1 MNCLKGRMI
10 INLHDIVLSGA
21 QQFSTRTALK
31 FKSESITYLQL
42 AELVQAA
49 AATLQ
54 RQGLSRQE
62 RVAVYL
68 PKQFETVTTLFAS
81 SICGGVFVPVNPA
94 LKPTQVQHILQDC
107 NVRILVTSQDRFIS
121 LQAELALCPDLRTVL
136 LVDVPV
142 GYQQQLGHL
151 HIAAFHQPAQ
161 MAAPTQ
167 RVALTD
173 ADMAAILYT
182 SGSTGKPKGVVLS
195 HRNMIVGA
203 YSVSQYLHNSA
214 DDVLLALLPLS
225 FDYGLSQLTT
235 AFLRGASVVLLD
247 FFLVQDVV
255 KAISQ
260 HQVTGLAAVPPLWA
274 QLAKAKWPEGATLS
288 VRYLTNSGGAMPEAL
303 LSQLEQ
309 IFPNAQPYLMYGLT
323 EAFRSTYLPPEHL
336 ARKRGSMGKAIPNA
350 EILVVREDGSLC
362 GPNEPGELVHR
373 GPLVSLGYWNSPEK
387 TAERFKFDPVL
398 PAGVQHRP
406 LAVWSGDTV
415 KYDDEG
421 FLYFIGRRDEMI
433 KTSGNRVSPTEVE
446 EAVYALDRRI
456 VDVAALG
463 LPHPD
468 LDQAIMVLVACQA
481 DVEID
486 SQAWLLQLKRTLP
499 GFMLPKVLLQVATMP
514 KNANGKIDRKL
525 LAGQY
530 QDYFTGAAQ

>member
-42 AELVQAA
+42 AEMVQAA

-54 RQGLSRQE
+54 QQGLSRQE

-81 SICGGVFVPVNPA
+81 SICAGVFVPVNPA

-107 NVRILVTSQDRFIS
+107 NVRILVTSLDRFTS

-136 LVDVPV
+136 LVDVP
-142 GYQQQLGHL
+142 GSYQQQLGHL

-161 MAAPTQ
+161 MAAPSQ

-203 YSVSQYLHNSA
+203 YSVSDYLRNSA

-235 AFLRGASVVLLD
+235 AFLRGATVVLLD

-255 KAISQ
+255 KAITQ

-274 QLAKAKWPEGATLS
+274 QLAKAKWPEGATTS

-398 PAGVQHRP
+398 PAGVQHRA

-486 SQAWLLQLKRTLP
+486 SQVWLQQLKRTLP
-499 GFMLPKVLLQVATMP
+499 GFMLPKVLLQVASMP

>member
-182 SGSTGKPKGVVLS
+182 SGSTG
-195 HRNMIVGA
+195 
-203 YSVSQYLHNSA
+203 
-214 DDVLLALLPLS
+214 
-225 FDYGLSQLTT
+225 
-235 AFLRGASVVLLD
+235 
-247 FFLVQDVV
+247 
-255 KAISQ
+255 
-260 HQVTGLAAVPPLWA
+260 
-274 QLAKAKWPEGATLS
+274 
-288 VRYLTNSGGAMPEAL
+288 
-303 LSQLEQ
+303 
-309 IFPNAQPYLMYGLT
+309 
-323 EAFRSTYLPPEHL
+323 
-336 ARKRGSMGKAIPNA
+336 
-350 EILVVREDGSLC
+350 
-362 GPNEPGELVHR
+362 
-373 GPLVSLGYWNSPEK
+373 
-387 TAERFKFDPVL
+387 
-398 PAGVQHRP
+398 
-406 LAVWSGDTV
+406 
-415 KYDDEG
+415 
-421 FLYFIGRRDEMI
+421 
-433 KTSGNRVSPTEVE
+433 
-446 EAVYALDRRI
+446 
-456 VDVAALG
+456 
-463 LPHPD
+463 
-468 LDQAIMVLVACQA
+468 
-481 DVEID
+481 
-486 SQAWLLQLKRTLP
+486 
-499 GFMLPKVLLQVATMP
+499 
-514 KNANGKIDRKL
+514 
-525 LAGQY
+525 
-530 QDYFTGAAQ
+530 